1 MLASNIKAIKK
12 NRGLTNKEL
21 ASLSG
26 VPLNTLS
33 KILCGMTTNPTVNT
47 LTALADALDCKIW
60 EFFDEGQGNGPHF
73 SRDERELID
82 VYREL
87 QPAGRELARRHMKD
101 LAEYQSVLLKGQST
115 AYTVSLPLYTLPTAA
130 DGGCFLDADT
140 YEMTDFPYGDVPDR
154 TNFAV
159 QVRGDAMA
167 PAFADGNVVFVHQT
181 RYLDDGDVGV
191 FVLNGEGCIR
201 ELSKGDGQ
209 VYLIARNSD
218 VPPIT
223 VNPGDDLRVVGQ
235 VLK

>member
-47 LTALADALDCKIW
+47 LMALADALDCKIW
-60 EFFDEGQGNGPHF
+60 EFFDEGQGMGPHF

-87 QPAGRELARRHMKD
+87 QPAGRELARRHVKE
-101 LAEYQSVLLKGQST
+101 LAEYQGVLMAEKDT
-115 AYTVSLPLYTLPTAA
+115 AYTLSLPLYTLPGAA
-130 DGGCFLDADT
+130 EGGRFLDADT
-140 YEMTDFPYGDVPDR
+140 YEMTDFPYADVPDR

-159 QVRGDAMA
+159 KVRGDAMA
-167 PAFADGNVVFVHQT
+167 PAFADGDVVFVHQT
-181 RYLDDGDVGV
+181 RYLDDGDVGI

-201 ELSKGDGQ
+201 ELAKGDGQ
-209 VYLIARNSD
+209 VFLIASNPG
-218 VPPIT
+218 VAAIT